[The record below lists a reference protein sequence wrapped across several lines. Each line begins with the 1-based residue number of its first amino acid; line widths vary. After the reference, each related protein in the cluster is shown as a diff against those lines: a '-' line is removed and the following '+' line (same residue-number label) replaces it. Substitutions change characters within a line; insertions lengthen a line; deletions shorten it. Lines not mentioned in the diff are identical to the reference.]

1 MKSKLIACILVAMM
15 AVSGCNKDL
24 SADWAGTYDG
34 TGGNN
39 TVQRVIVSSV
49 GKKAVKLELQSSY
62 LGTYVTFATVG
73 NAELSSATK
82 ATVDEDGSLYGSSD
96 PYRFTGNATLSGT
109 TLTITGIATNKNNG
123 DTQGY
128 YFVGNR

>member
-1 MKSKLIACILVAMM
+1 MAMALI
-15 AVSGCNKDL
+15 SGCNKDL

-49 GKKAVKLELQSSY
+49 GKKAVKLELQTST
-62 LGTYVTFATVG
+62 LVGYVTFATVG

-82 ATVDEDGSLYGSSD
+82 ATVDEDGSIYGSSD
-96 PYRFTGNATLSGT
+96 PYRFTGSATLSGT
-109 TLTITGIATNKNNG
+109 TLTITGVATNKSDG
-123 DTQGY
+123 STQGY